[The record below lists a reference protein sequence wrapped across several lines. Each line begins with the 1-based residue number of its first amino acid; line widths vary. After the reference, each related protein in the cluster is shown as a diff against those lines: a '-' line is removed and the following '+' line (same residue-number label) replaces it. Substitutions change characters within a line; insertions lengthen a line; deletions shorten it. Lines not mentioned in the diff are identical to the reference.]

1 MIRNKSKIIKNVNL
15 SELKILSLEI
25 SSKIY
30 KGCVITLSGPLGVG
44 KTTLARYLIQS
55 ILGVKVEVS
64 SPTFNII
71 QIYEYINFDIFHM
84 DFYRLS
90 NYGNDEKNLEIDFF
104 EAFDENVSI
113 IEWPERL
120 EKVIPKKNRIDI
132 KINYMN
138 SSDILRK
145 IEIISNLN

>member
-1 MIRNKSKIIKNVNL
+1 
-15 SELKILSLEI
+15 
-25 SSKIY
+25 
-30 KGCVITLSGPLGVG
+30 
-44 KTTLARYLIQS
+44 
-55 ILGVKVEVS
+55 
-64 SPTFNII
+64 
-71 QIYEYINFDIFHM
+71 M

-90 NYGNDEKNLEIDFF
+90 NNGNDEKNLEIDLF
-104 EAFDENVSI
+104 EAFNKNVSI

-145 IEIISNLN
+145 IEILSNLN

>member
-1 MIRNKSKIIKNVNL
+1 MD
-15 SELKILSLEI
+15 EYLSL
-25 SSKIY
+25 
-30 KGCVITLSGPLGVG
+30 
-44 KTTLARYLIQS
+44 YLIQS
-55 ILGVKVEVS
+55 ILGVNVEVS

-104 EAFDENVSI
+104 EAFNENVSI

-120 EKVIPKKNRIDI
+120 EKVIPRKNRIDI

>member
-1 MIRNKSKIIKNVNL
+1 MF
-15 SELKILSLEI
+15 LEI

-55 ILGVKVEVS
+55 ILGLKVEVS

-104 EAFDENVSI
+104 EAFNENVSI

-145 IEIISNLN
+145 IEILSNLN